1 MMSVCTSANHA
12 LIVLFVSKRNKNIAS
27 FAGGCSINM
36 ACLEKMREREKQK
49 RGRLLKF
56 RTMCTS
62 FICAHFWMKDEY
74 TQRSG
79 LQCPNFVVIHTADH
93 AAIVRYTTEISA
105 KRHSQPCRQPSA
117 SAMRTNKA
125 HISCTV
131 SGSWVGGWEGVG
143 EEGAREGK

>member
-1 MMSVCTSANHA
+1 VHIRQSRFDR
-12 LIVLFVSKRNKNIAS
+12 IVRQQEKQEHCVICGWVQYQHGLS
-27 FAGGCSINM
+27 G
-36 ACLEKMREREKQK
+36 KMREREKQK